1 MMNIMP
7 IITKNTQ
14 EKIKN
19 SATEIK
25 KDVKKLNK
33 VEQNKRENRKL
44 QAKNRKLQKEYEEY
58 EDYNKRISKIFVQD
72 TIKDAKRR
80 FNILYNQINFLP
92 DEIVRFL
99 RNLKKD
105 LDNTLSYIE
114 NENIPKTNNWLE
126 LFFYIV
132 FPKRLRNRFKTE
144 RGVERFLRAGIIR
157 WYENVVLKEKIEV
170 NLANSWS
177 KIDDAEFLN
186 SIIELITGE

>member
-1 MMNIMP
+1 MTNIKQ

-44 QAKNRKLQKEYEEY
+44 QAKNRKLQKEYDEY

-92 DEIVRFL
+92 DEIARFL
-99 RNLKKD
+99 RK
-105 LDNTLSYIE
+105 YE
-114 NENIPKTNNWLE
+114 
-126 LFFYIV
+126 
-132 FPKRLRNRFKTE
+132 KR
-144 RGVERFLRAGIIR
+144 
-157 WYENVVLKEKIEV
+157 
-170 NLANSWS
+170 S
-177 KIDDAEFLN
+177 
-186 SIIELITGE
+186 